1 MKKIFGFLLIC
12 IIGCSTIK
20 KTPKRLS
27 PEKQLLYNQREG
39 FAHFFKIQ
47 VFCDALKKSYQDK
60 EIFEKI
66 GKEDLLGGYDGIAH
80 SSIQEKIDSLATK
93 VANSIKPEEYPD
105 FENKKF
111 IMKAC
116 LEYYNS
122 KELDSIARFMAEKYN
137 KD

>member
-1 MKKIFGFLLIC
+1 MKKIFGFLLIFV
-12 IIGCSTIK
+12 IGCSTVN
-20 KTPKRLS
+20 KTPERLS
-27 PEKQLLYNQREG
+27 PEKELLKHQREG

-47 VFCDALKKSYQDK
+47 VFCHALEKSYQDK

-66 GKEDLLGGYDGIAH
+66 GKEDLLGGFDGTADPTIH
-80 SSIQEKIDSLATK
+80 QKIDSLATK
-93 VANSIKPEEYPD
+93 LANSIKPEEYLD

-122 KELDSIARFMAEKYN
+122 KELDSVARVMAYKYN